1 MVSKQDGN
9 PVAKW
14 NLCSRPD
21 LVTSL
26 VWSSST
32 KVSGPLAVHQE
43 HGGREPWAEPSWYL
57 FLLANTCLWL
67 LALWR

>member
-1 MVSKQDGN
+1 MDSKQDGH

-43 HGGREPWAEPSWYL
+43 HGGREPWVEPSWYL